1 MPAGRSR
8 PSSSFSTREAG
19 VAHDRFKRPQSLA
32 DQAADQIRRLIV
44 KGHFQLGEALS
55 ETTLAAELG
64 VSKTPIREAFLRLRT
79 EGLVDIQPQRGTFV
93 FRMSA
98 AEVSALSEFRDVLET
113 AALTLAMHAQ
123 AGALASDLAR
133 IVADMAEALA
143 RADAAT
149 YREHDSRFHEC
160 IISHGGNPHL
170 REAYG
175 RIAFRIQ
182 TLRNRLSLDPALN
195 AISLKEHEALAGL
208 VAAGRQAE
216 ALAFLRTH
224 IAKTTSDYQ
233 QIIGPAAGK
242 RAG

>member
-1 MPAGRSR
+1 LAQ
-8 PSSSFSTREAG
+8 
-19 VAHDRFKRPQSLA
+19 DRFKRPQSLA
-32 DQAADQIRRLIV
+32 DQAAEQIRRLIV

-98 AEVSALSEFRDVLET
+98 AEVSALSEFRDVLE
-113 AALTLAMHAQ
+113 AAGLALAM
-123 AGALASDLAR
+123 
-133 IVADMAEALA
+133 
-143 RADAAT
+143 RADAAALGAELGGVVADMET
-149 YREHDSRFHEC
+149 ALAGGDAASYREHDSRFHDC
-160 IISHGGNPHL
+160 IIGHSGNPHL

-195 AISLKEHEALAGL
+195 AVSLKEHATLASLIGEA
-208 VAAGRQAE
+208 REAE

-233 QIIGPAAGK
+233 QIIGPATGK